1 MFWSLSEKKN
11 GPLASAG
18 LNKPVPRQCGVL
30 LVNVGTPTAPDVASV
45 RQYLVEFLSDP
56 LVIHL
61 PWGMQWFQRTLAR
74 LIAWR
79 RAPHSAEK
87 YQQIWTERGSPL
99 RKIMEDQA
107 AALAEKL
114 PQGWRV
120 FLGMRYGTPGIAE
133 ALREIAAL
141 GIEELVIVPLY
152 PQFSRTS
159 TGTVVQEV
167 YRALREA
174 GSHIN
179 VTARTTWYDDV
190 GYINAQAHL
199 LADYA
204 ASEGLH
210 PINTFLLFSAHGLPI
225 SYIRDGDP
233 YADQVKQTVRLV
245 TERLGWPPAR
255 SSTAYQSRMGPAE
268 WLKPD
273 VPTALRELAA
283 RAEHQVLVCPISFAA
298 DSLETLEEIDI
309 RYRKDFATVRG
320 KLFLCPALNTSE
332 RFITS
337 LKNLVIHGP
346 QSVSSQSR
354 KTQPLITPPFSK
366 EQPEDAGLERLVML
380 GASLPSRIG
389 VGRGPR
395 LVFSEQSGLAC
406 AKRPHNEVRAF
417 LQSLTA
423 DGLVDEALVWNTCQR
438 FECYAWLKP
447 GDNGAAQDCVVT
459 RLRKK
464 LFPDEPQELQ
474 INVLFGTHAWHH
486 LMRTITGLNSNLPGD
501 KDIVEQFQ
509 TAYQLAE
516 RCKIAGRHS
525 RCLVNKTIDLAEAV
539 RKETV
544 WGRLDP
550 GYCYAAISRVQD
562 SFPHRPANCR
572 HVVIGGSSTSRS
584 ILQTLYQR
592 FGVKESDVTL
602 VYRNHQG
609 GQMKLLR
616 KAVGRGRRLRT
627 HSYSDQAVL
636 EAIADADVVYFGID
650 RDTPVL
656 DAEALH
662 GLRDFKQ
669 RPLTIIDFN
678 MSGSTELHEKLE
690 GIQLWNAAQLDAEV
704 DIYAQTMCAN
714 EDFPRAVREA
724 ETWIEQHAP
733 EPITECA
740 GLPCLC
746 PSTTACSACTESGN
760 MLKPVLTRSN
770 N

>member
-1 MFWSLSEKKN
+1 MFRSKSEYEVE
-11 GPLASAG
+11 PIASAET
-18 LNKPVPRQCGVL
+18 NRATPRQCGVL

-45 RQYLVEFLSDP
+45 RQYLAEFLSDP
-56 LVIHL
+56 LVIRL
-61 PWGMQWFQRTLAR
+61 PRGMRWFQRTLAR

-87 YQQIWTERGSPL
+87 YRQIWTERGSPL
-99 RKIMEDQA
+99 RTIIEDQA

-120 FLGMRYGTPGIAE
+120 FIGMRYGTPGIAE

-204 ASEGLH
+204 ASEGLN
-210 PINTFLLFSAHGLPI
+210 PNNAFLLFSAHGLPV

-245 TERLGWPPAR
+245 TERLGWPSER

-283 RAEHQVLVCPISFAA
+283 SGQQQVLVCPISFAA
-298 DSLETLEEIDI
+298 DCLETLEEIDI
-309 RYRKDFATVRG
+309 RYRGDFAALGG

-332 RFITS
+332 RFIAS

-354 KTQPLITPPFSK
+354 KRQPLITTTSSE
-366 EQPEDAGLERLVML
+366 EQPEDAGLERLVLL

-389 VGRGPR
+389 TGRGPQ
-395 LVFSEQSGLAC
+395 LLFSEQRGLAC
-406 AKRPHNEVRAF
+406 AKRPHHEVRAF

-447 GDNGAAQDCVVT
+447 DKNSTAQDCVVT

-464 LFPDEPQELQ
+464 LFPDQPQELQ
-474 INVLFGTHAWHH
+474 INVLFGTNAWHH
-486 LMRTITGLNSNLPGD
+486 LMRTIAGLNSNLPGD
-501 KDIVEQFQ
+501 KDIIEQFQ

-516 RCKIAGRHS
+516 RCGISGRHS
-525 RCLVNKTIDLAEAV
+525 HCLVNRTIDLAQAV
-539 RKETV
+539 RKETI
-544 WGRLDP
+544 WGRHDP

-584 ILQTLYQR
+584 ILQTLYHC
-592 FGVKESDVTL
+592 FGVKESAVTL

-616 KAVGRGRRLRT
+616 KAIGRGRRLRT
-627 HSYSDQAVL
+627 NSYSDRAVF
-636 EAIADADVVYFGID
+636 EAIADADVIFFGID
-650 RDTPVL
+650 RDMPVL
-656 DAEALH
+656 DSEALH

-678 MSGSTELHEKLE
+678 MSGSTEWHGELK
-690 GIQLWNAAQLDAEV
+690 GIRLWTAAQLDAEV

-733 EPITECA
+733 ERITECA
-740 GLPCLC
+740 WVPCLC
-746 PSTTACSACTESGN
+746 PSTTACSACAESGTK
-760 MLKPVLTRSN
+760 LEPVLTRSKD
-770 N
+770 